1 MGKKSK
7 KSKRPRVSSDLSSSA
22 QEDSMFNSIADS
34 VTMNDPDSV
43 APIIEPGAH
52 TVGSTAAPSI
62 PGVCEEAFWAF
73 LHENTTALMEVIANT
88 GEWKD
93 LVEANNEQTL
103 TIQEMRQE
111 NMELRK
117 RLAITEGMLTRAE
130 RSLKN
135 LEDKMVETTTRSM
148 RDNILLKNMSEEEGE
163 DEDTI
168 ERKTLTFLR
177 DKLKISEEDMVKIQ
191 VERAHRVGK
200 KNRQKTRNIVVKF
213 NSRGKTLVMKHLRN
227 LERSSP
233 IKISDQ
239 LPPEVHAKRNKLWPV
254 FISAKQQGQTARWK
268 QDQLE
273 IDGRIKKP
281 PTDTNM
287 DINMDTTEVALNLQ
301 VKHTP
306 VLTKDKSHF
315 QAHSVKITSPDEVVP
330 AIKALC
336 ADTTIAG
343 ATHLM
348 YAYRVGTE
356 NRCIHNFEDDG
367 EWGGAR
373 HIMDAIQKK
382 NVYNHLICITRWY
395 GGQHIGPVRFDI
407 IKDLADQAIQG
418 TG

>member
-1 MGKKSK
+1 
-7 KSKRPRVSSDLSSSA
+7 
-22 QEDSMFNSIADS
+22 
-34 VTMNDPDSV
+34 
-43 APIIEPGAH
+43 
-52 TVGSTAAPSI
+52 
-62 PGVCEEAFWAF
+62 
-73 LHENTTALMEVIANT
+73 MEVVTKT
-88 GEWKD
+88 GECKD
-93 LVEANNEQTL
+93 LVEANNEQNL

-111 NMELRK
+111 NMELRQ

-135 LEDKMVETTTRSM
+135 IEDKMVETTTRSM

-163 DEDTI
+163 DEDII
-168 ERKTLTFLR
+168 ERKTLTFLQG
-177 DKLKISEEDMVKIQ
+177 KLKISEEDMVKMQ

-200 KNRQKTRNIVVKF
+200 KNRQKTRNIVVKL
-213 NSRGKTLVMKHLRN
+213 NSRGKTFVMKHLRN

-254 FISAKQQGQTARWK
+254 FISAKQQGQTVCWK

-301 VKHTP
+301 VKHTA
-306 VLTKDKSHF
+306 VVTKDKSHF
-315 QAHSVKITSPDEVVP
+315 QAHSVKIASPDEVVP

-336 ADTTIAG
+336 ADITIAG

-356 NRCIHNFEDDG
+356 NQCIHNFEDDG
-367 EWGGAR
+367 E
-373 HIMDAIQKK
+373 
-382 NVYNHLICITRWY
+382 
-395 GGQHIGPVRFDI
+395 
-407 IKDLADQAIQG
+407 
-418 TG
+418 